1 MRGGGLGA
9 GGAGAGGIVA
19 ARSGDDGSPSWLV
32 DERQGEVSA
41 RKGGEGSDTP
51 RRRTADRR
59 ALGRRWGGARRMVRG
74 APGATQKKVREGKAD
89 SWTGALARMG
99 CTLTLGSPTQSACRP
114 NPAPS
119 FFVLT
124 AIQTSATVRS
134 GRRGDVRT
142 KDDEEGLQYPA
153 RPDWWRQGDSGECRV
168 VRQRSP
174 LRAFTGGPGEGDP
187 GQVSV
192 GDEPGQQFLS
202 WFGLREET
210 FL

>member
-74 APGATQKKVREGKAD
+74 APGATKKVREGKAD
-89 SWTGALARMG
+89 SWTRALARMG

-114 NPAPS
+114 NPAHS

-134 GRRGDVRT
+134 GRRGAVRT
-142 KDDEEGLQYPA
+142 KDDEKGLQYPA